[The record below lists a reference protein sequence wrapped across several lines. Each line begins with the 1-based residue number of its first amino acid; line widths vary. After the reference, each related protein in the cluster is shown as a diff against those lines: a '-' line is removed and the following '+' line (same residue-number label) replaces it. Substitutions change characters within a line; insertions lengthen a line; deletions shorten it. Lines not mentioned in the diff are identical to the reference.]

1 MNSIDHSRVH
11 LHSGFWLEK
20 AELNRKITI
29 RAVYEQFAR
38 TGRLRAFDM
47 NWREGEENRLHIFWD
62 SDVAKWMEGAA
73 YSLAQHPDT
82 ELEAQLDA
90 LIEKIRCHQG
100 ADGYFNTYFT
110 AVRRPNGSGTGI
122 TTSCTARAI

>member
-47 NWREGEENRLHIFWD
+47 NWREGEENRPHIFWD

-73 YSLAQHPDT
+73 Y
-82 ELEAQLDA
+82 
-90 LIEKIRCHQG
+90 
-100 ADGYFNTYFT
+100 
-110 AVRRPNGSGTGI
+110 
-122 TTSCTARAI
+122 

>member
-38 TGRLRAFDM
+38 TGAFAP
-47 NWREGEENRLHIFWD
+47 L
-62 SDVAKWMEGAA
+62 
-73 YSLAQHPDT
+73 T
-82 ELEAQLDA
+82 
-90 LIEKIRCHQG
+90 
-100 ADGYFNTYFT
+100 
-110 AVRRPNGSGTGI
+110 
-122 TTSCTARAI
+122 